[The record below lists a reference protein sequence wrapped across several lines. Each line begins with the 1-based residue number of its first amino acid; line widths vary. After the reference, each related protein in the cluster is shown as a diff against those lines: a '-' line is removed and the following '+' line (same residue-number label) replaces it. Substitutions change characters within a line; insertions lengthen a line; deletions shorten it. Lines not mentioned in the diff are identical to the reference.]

1 MQKIDI
7 HTHIITES
15 YYHALLH
22 NKHGPS
28 LQKTTDGYFL
38 WYGNGLKYFV
48 NEKMLSIKR
57 KLKDFDEAKID
68 KQILSIAMPGVDS
81 FEDATIAKKVN
92 DEISKIVEDYPGK
105 FLGLATISLQ
115 NVGEAVDEL
124 SRAVKERGLR
134 GVEIFT
140 NIGGKQLDSED
151 FFPFYEKAIQL
162 DVPIL
167 IHPTEPLMA
176 QVMGDYGLIGMVGY
190 IFETTLAILRI
201 ILAGVFDRFPQLKIV
216 IPHMGSAIPY
226 LISRVDNQFKI
237 NPECRTKISK
247 LPSEYFKLVYVDTAQ
262 SFYKPAIECALSLLG
277 QDRVLFGTDYP
288 FADLNYSIESLGK
301 ALPKAFE
308 SAVFMRNAEALFKV
322 N

>member
-1 MQKIDI
+1 MQKIDV

-15 YYHALLH
+15 YYDALLH

-28 LQKTTDGYFL
+28 LQKSTDGYFL

-48 NEKMLSIKR
+48 DERMMSINR
-57 KLKDFDEAKID
+57 KLKDFNEAKID
-68 KQILSIAMPGVDS
+68 TQILSIAMPGVDL

-92 DEISKIVEDYPGK
+92 DEISQIVEDYPEK
-105 FLGLATISLQ
+105 FLGLATVSLR
-115 NVGEAVDEL
+115 NVEGAVDEL
-124 SRAVKERGLR
+124 SRAVTERGLR

-140 NIGGKQLDSED
+140 NVGGKQLDSEE

-167 IHPTEPLMA
+167 IHPTEPLMS

-190 IFETTLAILRI
+190 IFETTLAILRL
-201 ILAGVFDRFPQLKIV
+201 ILAGVFDRFPQLKII
-216 IPHMGSAIPY
+216 IPHMGSTIPY

-262 SFYKPAIECALSLLG
+262 SFYKPAIECALSLL
-277 QDRVLFGTDYP
+277 DPAKVLFGTDYP
-288 FADLNYSIESLGK
+288 FADLNHSIDSLVK
-301 ALPKAFE
+301 AIPKKFK
-308 SAVFMRNAEALFKV
+308 SAVFEKNAKELFKIK
-322 N
+322 